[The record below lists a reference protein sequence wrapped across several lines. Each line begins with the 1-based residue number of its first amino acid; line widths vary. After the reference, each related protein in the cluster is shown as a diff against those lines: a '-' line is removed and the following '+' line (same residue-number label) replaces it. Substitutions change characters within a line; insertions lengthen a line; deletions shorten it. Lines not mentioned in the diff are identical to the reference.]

1 MEMSSNKRPVEK
13 KQSAIQ
19 KNQGIDYLKHADDGG
34 VEGKMAK
41 KGYAQGDM
49 SPVVDDF
56 QKPDSNYSQR
66 QYSKTTEYIERKNRM
81 GNESASGIEKQA
93 YRGRYDG

>member
-1 MEMSSNKRPVEK
+1 MNNSSNKRPVEK
-13 KQSAIQ
+13 MQSKIQ
-19 KNQGIDYLKHADDGG
+19 KNQGIDYLSHADKGG
-34 VEGKMAK
+34 IEGKMSK

-66 QYSKTTEYIERKNRM
+66 LFSKTTEYQERQNRM
-81 GNESASGIEKQA
+81 GNEAAQDVEKQA
-93 YRGRYDG
+93 YRGRYS